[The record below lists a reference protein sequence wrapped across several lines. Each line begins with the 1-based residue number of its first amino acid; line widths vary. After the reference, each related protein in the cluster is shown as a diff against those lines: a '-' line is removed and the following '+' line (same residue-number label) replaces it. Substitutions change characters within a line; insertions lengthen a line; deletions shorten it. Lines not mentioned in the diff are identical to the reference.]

1 MANNCKHYSLYKH
14 PALTDIIYREMTHRN
29 TNCWYKLFKWCTFVE
44 SPVKPEMAVYIG
56 SLVKHFANY
65 YKCRPEKLCFTLPH
79 PAIHHTLNSYSGK
92 RGWYKLRN
100 VSRPTKIS
108 HTNSRNM
115 ITWHMQHYNQICVI
129 SASCIYLRVCQKPY

>member
-1 MANNCKHYSLYKH
+1 MK
-14 PALTDIIYREMTHRN
+14 
-29 TNCWYKLFKWCTFVE
+29 WYTVTQTAGTTIQMVYTCVE
-44 SPVKPEMAVYIG
+44 SPVKPDMAIYTCIIG

-115 ITWHMQHYNQICVI
+115 ITWHMQHYNQICLYFCVMHI
-129 SASCIYLRVCQKPY
+129 FEGMSETVLRNANDANR